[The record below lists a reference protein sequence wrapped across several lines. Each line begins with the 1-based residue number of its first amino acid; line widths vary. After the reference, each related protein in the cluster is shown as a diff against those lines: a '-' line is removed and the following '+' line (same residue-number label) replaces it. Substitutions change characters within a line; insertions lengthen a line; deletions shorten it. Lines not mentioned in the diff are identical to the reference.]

1 MDPDA
6 AATIRGKAL
15 RDIEKASTP
24 KDVDALRIRFLGR
37 KGLISLYL
45 SDIQSLP
52 PEQRPSVGKLLNEA
66 KRDIAGALTGK
77 LETLKTAAPA
87 APPVDVTMPGERPS
101 IGAVHP
107 ITRTI
112 DEISEIFSELGF
124 SIVYGPEAELEYYNF
139 EALNMPVDHPSRD
152 AFETLFLQS
161 GAIMRSHTSTVQIRH
176 MEKVQPPIR
185 IIAPGRVYRPD
196 TVDASHHFMFHQIEG
211 LAVDEDITFADLKAV
226 LVIFAHRYFGPD
238 VGMRFR
244 PHFFPFTEPSAEV
257 DISCIICGGKG
268 CPVCSGKGWLE
279 VLGCGMVDVNVFKA
293 VGYDPERFTGFAFGM
308 GVERMAMLKH
318 GIDDIRLFTDN
329 DIRFLD
335 QLR

>member
-1 MDPDA
+1 MAPDVEKL
-6 AATIRGKAL
+6 RNEFL
-15 RDIEKASTP
+15 RDIEDASTSGDLETVRV
-24 KDVDALRIRFLGR
+24 KYLGR
-37 KGLISLYL
+37 KGLISQFL
-45 SDIQSLP
+45 SQIKAKST
-52 PEQRPSVGKLLNEA
+52 EERAAYGKDLNQIKKEVSEA
-66 KRDIAGALTGK
+66 LAAKLAS
-77 LETLKTAAPA
+77 LETDAPTG
-87 APPVDVTMPGERPS
+87 PPLDVTLPGESPPL
-101 IGAVHP
+101 GAVHP
-107 ITRTI
+107 IRRTI
-112 DEISEIFSELGF
+112 DEISEIFLELGF
-124 SIVYGPEAELEYYNF
+124 SIVLGPEAELEYYNF

-152 AFETLFLQS
+152 AFDTLFLQS
-161 GAIMRSHTSTVQIRH
+161 GALMRSHTSTVQIRH
-176 MEKVQPPIR
+176 METTAPPIR

-226 LVIFAHRYFGPD
+226 LTIFAHRYFSPD

-268 CPVCSGKGWLE
+268 CSVCSGKGWLE

-329 DIRFLD
+329 DVRFLD